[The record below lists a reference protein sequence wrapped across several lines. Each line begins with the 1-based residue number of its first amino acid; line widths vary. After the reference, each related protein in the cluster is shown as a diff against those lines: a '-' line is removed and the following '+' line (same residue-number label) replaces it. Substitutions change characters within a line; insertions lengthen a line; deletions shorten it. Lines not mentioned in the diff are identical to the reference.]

1 MSVKERWKGDAF
13 LGRPC
18 GSQTPV
24 PHNFGDDRH
33 EPDQVFIALRAWM
46 LHRWR
51 GNRGCALEH
60 PCRLRAWQRELAAL
74 QADIKGR
81 SKEAALGPLAL
92 LRVKQWA
99 PEALS

>member
-1 MSVKERWKGDAF
+1 MSVKDRGKGDAH

-18 GSQTPV
+18 GSKTLV
-24 PHNFGDDRH
+24 PRYFGDDRH
-33 EPDQVFIALRAWM
+33 EPDEVFFALRAWM
-46 LHRWR
+46 LYRWQ
-51 GNRGCALEH
+51 GNDRRFMEH

-74 QADIKGR
+74 QADIKGC